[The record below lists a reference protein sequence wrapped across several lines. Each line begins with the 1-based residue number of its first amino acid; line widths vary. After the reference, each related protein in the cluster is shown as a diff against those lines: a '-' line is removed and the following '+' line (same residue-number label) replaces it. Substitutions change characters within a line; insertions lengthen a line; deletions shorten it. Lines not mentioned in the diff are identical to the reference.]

1 MTFRFLTLAAA
12 THHHRR
18 FGTTSRRTFSG
29 RSVMSALGLGG
40 SAPGLSRTSTALAT
54 IARSSALS
62 IMAKPVPM
70 QTLGPAP
77 NGTYT
82 PPGPMPLRAPFAM
95 GASASPPPAA
105 TFSPAVPFSPAGPFS
120 PDPAPRSTPVVASPF
135 GTPPGS
141 SQRSG
146 RNSPGASQYLASLCS
161 RYGAIRTV
169 VPLGSAYL
177 PPAMNTSWAQH
188 LPTMYA
194 GGCIRIVSSTTASAY
209 FRRE

>member
-1 MTFRFLTLAAA
+1 
-12 THHHRR
+12 
-18 FGTTSRRTFSG
+18 
-29 RSVMSALGLGG
+29 
-40 SAPGLSRTSTALAT
+40 
-54 IARSSALS
+54 
-62 IMAKPVPM
+62 M

-82 PPGPMPLRAPFAM
+82 PPGPIPLRAPFAM
-95 GASASPPPAA
+95 GASASPPP
-105 TFSPAVPFSPAGPFS
+105 PPPP
-120 PDPAPRSTPVVASPF
+120 PDPAPRPTPVAASPF

-177 PPAMNTSWAQH
+177 PPAMNTSSAQH